1 MKTLNILIVGV
12 GGQGTLLASRILGKY
27 AEMKGYN
34 CKLSEVHGMAQ
45 RGGSVVTHVRMGERV
60 FSPIIGEGDADY
72 IIAFEELEGLRAR
85 HFLKEGGELL
95 LNTQRIK
102 PMPVI
107 IGAAKYP
114 SNIVE
119 RIKKEEINVLDMD
132 ALGVATECGSSRAV
146 NTVMLGMLLR
156 RLLVDKETAKE
167 IIKAVVPA
175 KLLDVNLCAV
185 ERGYDYYN

>member
-1 MKTLNILIVGV
+1 MNTLNILIVGV
-12 GGQGTLLASRILGKY
+12 GGQGTLLASRVLGKY
-27 AEMKGYN
+27 AEMKGYS

-45 RGGSVVTHVRMGERV
+45 RGGSVVTHVRMGEKV
-60 FSPIIGEGDADY
+60 FSPIIAEGDADY

-114 SNIVE
+114 SGIVE
-119 RIKKEEINVLDMD
+119 RIKKDGINVLDME
-132 ALGVATECGSSRAV
+132 ALNLATECGSSRAV

-156 RLLVDKETAKE
+156 RLLVDKDTAKE
-167 IIKAVVPA
+167 IITSVVPA
-175 KLLDVNLCAV
+175 KLLEVNLCAV
-185 ERGYDYYN
+185 IKGYDYYN

>member
-1 MKTLNILIVGV
+1 MSINILIVGV

-27 AEMKGYN
+27 AEMKNYV

-45 RGGSVVTHVRMGERV
+45 RGGSVVTHVRMGEEV

-72 IIAFEELEGLRAR
+72 IIAFEELEGFRAR

-95 LNTQRIK
+95 LNTQHIK

-119 RIKKEEINVLDMD
+119 RLKNEGINVLDMD
-132 ALGVATECGSSRAV
+132 ALSVAAECGNTRAL

-156 RLLVDKETAKE
+156 RLMVDKESAKE
-167 IIKAVVPA
+167 IIASIVPS
-175 KLLDVNLCAV
+175 KLLEVNLCAV
-185 ERGYDYYN
+185 VKGYDYYN